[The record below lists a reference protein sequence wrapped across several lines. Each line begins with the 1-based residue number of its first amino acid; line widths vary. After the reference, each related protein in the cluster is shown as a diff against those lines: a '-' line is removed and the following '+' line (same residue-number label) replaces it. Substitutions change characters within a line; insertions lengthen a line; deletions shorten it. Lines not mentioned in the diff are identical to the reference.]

1 MNEEQAENDTPTN
14 EEEVVEPESTEKEA
28 PEEEP
33 ASTPDDKELKSAL
46 AQKDHFREKFEKA
59 EKERKA
65 LEERLRKAAAAGTN
79 PDRASLDVEDYI
91 DISNALS
98 GLDREQ
104 QAYLSEQHKL
114 TGKPLSEIRESAAF
128 KRWDAGYQAEQEAE
142 RALHPNSAQPEADLP
157 KSAREKLK
165 GASLAEKEKLLAEM
179 GLWKHPSPKSD
190 RVKIGDTRVG

>member
-1 MNEEQAENDTPTN
+1 MNEEQTENDTPTN
-14 EEEVVEPESTEKEA
+14 EEEVVEPESTEEV

-33 ASTPDDKELKSAL
+33 ASTPDDKGLKSAL

-65 LEERLRKAAAAGTN
+65 LEERLRKAAAGTA
-79 PDRASLDVEDYI
+79 DRSALDVEDYI

-157 KSAREKLK
+157 KSVNEKLK
-165 GASLAEKEKLLAEM
+165 GASLAEKERLLTEM
-179 GLWKHPSPKSD
+179 GLWKSPHPKSD